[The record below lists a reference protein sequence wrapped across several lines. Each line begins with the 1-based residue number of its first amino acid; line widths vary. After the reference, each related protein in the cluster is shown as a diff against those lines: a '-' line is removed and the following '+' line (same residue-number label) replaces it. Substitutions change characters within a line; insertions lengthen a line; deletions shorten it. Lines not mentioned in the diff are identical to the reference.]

1 MIMGKNY
8 ELTNQ
13 DRIDIAEK
21 ALLELDL
28 SEEIKSTLARS
39 FVSKLFFNERI
50 GMLTQFVSENKGR
63 AATAGIS
70 GKEMI
75 EDINKVL
82 GTDWQTQAISTPP
95 STVVNLQTENYTLAA
110 GDQTVEMN
118 NGGNDRS
125 ITIPLQSS
133 GAFTAGRLY
142 EFRKLGAGD
151 IDVLKGGSMV
161 FRTGLTP
168 SDSEFKIDGIDVF
181 SVFAENI
188 APNIWRFT
196 GSLKAA

>member
-1 MIMGKNY
+1 MGKKNY
-8 ELTNQ
+8 ELTDQ
-13 DRIDIAEK
+13 DRFDIAEL
-21 ALLELDL
+21 ALTGLDM

-39 FVSKLFFNERI
+39 FVSKSFFNERI
-50 GMLTQFVSENKGR
+50 GMLTQFVNANKGR
-63 AATAGIS
+63 IVSAGIS

-75 EDINKVL
+75 QEISKVL
-82 GTDWQTQAISTPP
+82 GTDWQTQTTSTPP
-95 STVVNLQTENYTLAA
+95 STVVNVQTENYILAA
-110 GDQTVEMN
+110 DDQTVEMN

-125 ITIPLQSS
+125 LTIPLQSS
-133 GAFTAGRLY
+133 VAFTAGRLY
-142 EFRKLGAGD
+142 EFRKLGTGD
-151 IDVLKGGSMV
+151 IDVLKGGSMI

-188 APNIWRFT
+188 APDVWRFT